1 MRNVEIKCELRDRAR
16 AQQICRELGA
26 RRVGLLEQRDTYYRV
41 PGGRLKRRE
50 SPGRADC
57 WIAYERADDASAR
70 PSDYELLSSEQ
81 AARRFDL
88 QALSQWAVV
97 DKRRSSL
104 ADSESRYGGALEGI
118 HSTTIPFRRNL
129 AGRSS
134 GSGMLLDRRR
144 PYTKYRR
151 LAWLFV
157 VATPFA
163 SMIRPSPQ
171 PRSGGGCSIL
181 FNPSLGRSQS

>member
-70 PSDYELLSSEQ
+70 PSDYELLSSQQ

-88 QALSQWAVV
+88 RALSQWAVV
-97 DKRRSSL
+97 DKRRTLWMAGEVRVHLDRVAGLGEFLELEALVNERQDETQAARELERILRAL
-104 ADSESRYGGALEGI
+104 APALGATCSESYSDLVSSRAARSPE
-118 HSTTIPFRRNL
+118 TT
-129 AGRSS
+129 A
-134 GSGMLLDRRR
+134 
-144 PYTKYRR
+144 
-151 LAWLFV
+151 
-157 VATPFA
+157 
-163 SMIRPSPQ
+163 PS
-171 PRSGGGCSIL
+171 R
-181 FNPSLGRSQS
+181 